1 VKKILRR
8 IALLVL
14 LASAAGSLY
23 FVIHAGRNNNSFILR
38 ILFVIWVLSPFVA
51 FVFID
56 AISKQW
62 SWISRRYLYWLMLI
76 VSIGS
81 FPIYSGVWGTIATK
95 PAFIFLI
102 IPLISWLLIVII
114 IPIVKR
120 LSQRSGL

>member
-1 VKKILRR
+1 MKKILRT
-8 IALLVL
+8 IAVLVL
-14 LASAAGSLY
+14 LAAAAGSLY

-51 FVFID
+51 FVFAD

-62 SWISRRYLYWLMLI
+62 SWIVRRYLYWLMLI

-81 FPIYSGVWGTIATK
+81 SLIYSGVLGAIETK

-114 IPIVKR
+114 IPIVKK
-120 LSQRSGL
+120 LSHRYGM